1 MSSPAFNTEF
11 EARYGVVER
20 VAPGVRRV
28 LANNPSKY
36 SAWGTGTYLIGGD
49 AAHGG
54 PGGPVAV
61 IDPGPDLDS
70 HHDALD
76 RALDGEEVAAIL
88 ITHTHA
94 DHSPASR
101 RLAERTGAPRYGF
114 GPHPP
119 DADDLAE
126 HDAPAPSTHETTGE
140 TNEAV
145 PGKDHAAGEA
155 HGDVEFSPDVVLAH
169 GDVVGPEQHRGA
181 AWRFEALHTPGHLS
195 NHLCFAELDR
205 GVLFSGDHVMG
216 WSTTVVSPPA
226 GDMAAYFSSLEL
238 LLDRPEHT
246 YYPTHGPAIID
257 PVPFVR
263 SLIEHRRERDRQ
275 LLSLLTE
282 RGEQT
287 VAELVEVIYASV
299 RAELHAPAR
308 RSALAHL
315 LRLADLGRVEAV
327 GDRGGDG
334 GRVFRVAPASGH
346 MSS

>member
-1 MSSPAFNTEF
+1 MTSPAFNTDF
-11 EARYGVVER
+11 AARYGVVER
-20 VAPGVRRV
+20 VAPGIRRV
-28 LANNPSKY
+28 LAHNPSKY
-36 SAWGTGTYLIGGD
+36 SAWGTGTYLVGGD

-61 IDPGPDLDS
+61 IDPGPDLDE
-70 HHDALD
+70 HHEALD

-101 RLAERTGAPRYGF
+101 LLAERTGAPRYGF

-119 DADDLAE
+119 DADELAE
-126 HDAPAPSTHETTGE
+126 HEHRPE

-145 PGKDHAAGEA
+145 PDGDHGAGEA
-155 HGDVEFSPDVVLAH
+155 HGDLEFTPDVVLAH
-169 GDVVGPEQHRGA
+169 GDVVGPRQHRGA
-181 AWRFEALHTPGHLS
+181 AWRFESLHTPGHLS

-238 LLDRPEHT
+238 LLDRAEHT

-275 LLSLLTE
+275 LLSLLAE
-282 RGEQT
+282 RGEQS

-315 LRLADLGRVEAV
+315 LRLSDLGRVVSV
-327 GDRGGDG
+327 GDRGGGG
-334 GRVFRVAPASGH
+334 GRVFRVASTSGH